1 MERKRSGAYRVSN
14 LSARNEMRILLACE
28 ESQEVCKAF
37 RAMGHEA
44 YSCDYLPCSG
54 GKPEWHI
61 QGDVIKHLE
70 SVGTDY
76 YDMIIAFPS
85 CTYLTVSNNGP
96 MARGCS
102 KYTIEEGKELRR
114 QGIEFFMFFV
124 NHPCKLKAI
133 ENPIGIMSTLY
144 RKPTGE
150 NGQIIQPYEF
160 GDDASKKTC
169 LWLFGLPPLTPT
181 NRIKGRMVNGRERFS
196 NQTDSGQ
203 NKLTPSDT
211 RAKERSKTYPGIAQ
225 AMATQWPGTRNNQKT
240 LF

>member
-1 MERKRSGAYRVSN
+1 
-14 LSARNEMRILLACE
+14 MRILLACE

-144 RKPTGE
+144 RKPD
-150 NGQIIQPYEF
+150 QIIQPYQF
-160 GDDASKKTC
+160 GHNASKKTC
-169 LWLFGLPPLTPT
+169 LWLTGLVPLTPT
-181 NRIKGRMVNGRERFS
+181 DRITGRFVNGIERFD

-203 NKLTPSDT
+203 NRLTPSDT
-211 RAKERSKTYPGIAQ
+211 RAMERSKTYPGIAQ
-225 AMATQWPGTRNNQKT
+225 AMSIQWSDSMKNRAT
-240 LF
+240 LFVTLHSRT